1 MGTGVTL
8 LLLPP
13 GNLTDHLSS
22 GHLSSGHL
30 SMRPDGRMADGSM
43 ARLLSVAAEHTPA
56 GTLPAF
62 AAIAAPARQYQFTT
76 DYPANG
82 SFSSPRTSRNASV
95 V

>member
-1 MGTGVTL
+1 
-8 LLLPP
+8 
-13 GNLTDHLSS
+13 
-22 GHLSSGHL
+22 
-30 SMRPDGRMADGSM
+30 MADGSM

-62 AAIAAPARQYQFTT
+62 ASPGGAASAGNHSLTT

-95 V
+95 VWAKKNQWSSLTAD

>member
-1 MGTGVTL
+1 
-8 LLLPP
+8 
-13 GNLTDHLSS
+13 
-22 GHLSSGHL
+22 
-30 SMRPDGRMADGSM
+30 M

-62 AAIAAPARQYQFTT
+62 ASPGGAASAGNHSLTT